1 MKNEISL
8 IIIIL
13 VIALL
18 IKLQCVLSNLKSQIP
33 GLILPIVTFILSLF
47 LAFGLVPITES
58 VSTEVQTISEQMDVS
73 TSNDSE
79 ENVGMF
85 QRDISALSI
94 VYVLLLI
101 NILTVIYL
109 LIYYICKKRKK
120 IYGIKKN
127 AD

>member
-120 IYGIKKN
+120 DIWN
-127 AD
+127 